1 MKNQRN
7 KQITK
12 SELIFRLDKHFPH
25 LDAKDTEIA
34 VKVILTAM
42 IDALNRGQRIEI
54 RGFGSFNLIRRPPRI
69 GRNPRS
75 GVKVSVPAKYAP
87 HFKAGLDLK
96 LRVAENTKPLTVL
109 QIDDSFTPDY
119 PKK

>member
-69 GRNPRS
+69 GRNPRT

-96 LRVAENTKPLTVL
+96 LRLAEN
-109 QIDDSFTPDY
+109 
-119 PKK
+119 KKRLSILKGNN

>member
-54 RGFGSFNLIRRPPRI
+54 RGFGSFNLIHRPPRI
-69 GRNPRS
+69 GRNPGT

-96 LRVAENTKPLTVL
+96 LRLAEN
-109 QIDDSFTPDY
+109 
-119 PKK
+119 KKRLSILKGNN

>member
-69 GRNPRS
+69 GRNPGT

-96 LRVAENTKPLTVL
+96 LRLAEN
-109 QIDDSFTPDY
+109 
-119 PKK
+119 KKRLSILKGNN

>member
-42 IDALNRGQRIEI
+42 IDALNRG
-54 RGFGSFNLIRRPPRI
+54 
-69 GRNPRS
+69 
-75 GVKVSVPAKYAP
+75 
-87 HFKAGLDLK
+87 
-96 LRVAENTKPLTVL
+96 
-109 QIDDSFTPDY
+109 
-119 PKK
+119 